1 MGCLQDNSRSVH
13 LYYIHYIYLN
23 MEHIYMRIPV
33 RKWSIDLKKKTF
45 WSNLCKGTRLLE
57 PNVATCTPL
66 YGTLDEEKH
75 NTICV

>member
-1 MGCLQDNSRSVH
+1 
-13 LYYIHYIYLN
+13 